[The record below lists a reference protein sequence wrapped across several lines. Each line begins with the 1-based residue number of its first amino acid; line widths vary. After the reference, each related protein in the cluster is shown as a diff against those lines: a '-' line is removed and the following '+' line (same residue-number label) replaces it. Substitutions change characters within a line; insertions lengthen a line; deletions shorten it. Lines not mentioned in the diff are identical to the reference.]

1 MTVTPAIPGLIRKR
15 AAMKD
20 DGSLTL
26 EQEREARKLNAK
38 SQVHA
43 WIRYDLGMAAKMTL
57 TPEQVDK
64 LLTRLGF

>member
-1 MTVTPAIPGLIRKR
+1 
-15 AAMKD
+15 MKD